1 MKTVRTVV
9 FSIDVYSPLFFLFV
23 CCVLSFLI
31 VSCFLF
37 LISCLLYAVSLILVS
52 CVIFRYLNALKCI
65 EPLNSNPADVDPE
78 LYTFDSNPN
87 RVECY
92 VTNSTTVQ
100 FDLNPNM
107 STTRMNNIFSD
118 DITIHGEV
126 DRRLALLKSGRGSG
140 GESTHSWYLVLVLGT
155 LD

>member
-1 MKTVRTVV
+1 M
-9 FSIDVYSPLFFLFV
+9 
-23 CCVLSFLI
+23 C
-31 VSCFLF
+31 
-37 LISCLLYAVSLILVS
+37 CLLYAVSLILVS
-52 CVIFRYLNALKCI
+52 CVVFRYLNALKCI